1 MHDYPYMADQLKNG
15 IFNSCFCFGGVMRCP
30 DPLFPKSPDIDFPI
44 CSSTVRPFTGGC
56 NRLPKKI
63 SKAGMSGIVKSK
75 PKKTFIGTKEVKQ
88 LHFNDYLKQ
97 LKQERNERTNSHG

>member
-1 MHDYPYMADQLKNG
+1 MPNYPHMADQLKNG
-15 IFNSCFCFGGVMRCP
+15 VCQSCFSFGGVMRCP
-30 DPLFPKSPDIDFPI
+30 DPLLPKGGDIDFPI
-44 CSSTVRPFTGGC
+44 CHSTVRPFVGGC

-75 PKKTFIGTKEVKQ
+75 PTKPKKVFIGNEEFKQ

-97 LKQERNERTNSHG
+97 LKSERNGK